1 MYEED
6 MLKLREQRESA
17 ERALHTNITDE
28 QRTRLERVINAI
40 DGELKR
46 ADSLIRSELLRD
58 LPMMSEE
65 VK

>member
-28 QRTRLERVINAI
+28 QRIRLERVINAI

-46 ADSLIRSELLRD
+46 ADSLIRSELLHD